1 MKRIQPAILL
11 LTVTLALLSLPALAR
26 ADAPNVRLL
35 LVDETKTMAS
45 TMRIVA
51 LVKGLREV
59 GGIEVDVR
67 LSDVTSAYE
76 DPLDD
81 IDPEGEPYDL
91 ILIVPRGIDDGSV
104 DFVWLVSAWLDGL
117 TPHVR
122 AGVELVTH
130 FVDQI
135 FGDATT
141 ALDVYDDLF
150 AGCLWALYEKRGW
163 MR

>member
-1 MKRIQPAILL
+1 MKRIRPAILL
-11 LTVTLALLSLPALAR
+11 LAVVLASISLPALAR
-26 ADAPNVRLL
+26 ADAPIVRLL

-51 LVKGLREV
+51 LVKGLRGV

-67 LSDVTSAYE
+67 LSDVASAYE
-76 DPLDD
+76 DPLDG
-81 IDPEGEPYDL
+81 IVLEGEPYDL
-91 ILIVPRGIDDGSV
+91 ILIVPRGVDDGSV
-104 DFVWLVSAWLDGL
+104 DFIWLVSAWLDGL
-117 TPHVR
+117 APHVR
-122 AGVELVTH
+122 AGAELVAH

-135 FGDATT
+135 FGGTAP

-150 AGCLWALYEKRGW
+150 AGCLWVLYEKRGW